1 MRLFRRQ
8 LSIRNSAIAP
18 LLCALALAGCEE
30 GLSGV
35 TPDMP
40 APTGDTVET
49 VEVDVIAPEAFSIT
63 DKALWD
69 GRPTFGGVWIAYP
82 DIEKPERV
90 RIRNDA
96 TGKEVIGAL
105 YKRERDFPGPK
116 IELSADAAAA
126 LGVLAGTP
134 VELTIVALRRKT
146 VEVVVEAREPDMS
159 TPLRRPVPEQ
169 AEAPAAAEEPVEEPV
184 AVVAP
189 KIEIPAVVVPPVV
202 VPAPTPIIATDIEET
217 ALPPASSAPEASD
230 GPGTYVQVATLQS
243 KSRAD
248 AVVAK
253 LITAGLDAEIRERQA
268 GGKTLYRIIV
278 GPAETPEALEIMM
291 GVVNELGYKDVIVLG

>member
-1 MRLFRRQ
+1 MRHFRWQ
-8 LSIRNSAIAP
+8 FSIRNSAIAS
-18 LLCALALAGCEE
+18 LLCVLALAGCEE
-30 GLSGV
+30 GLSGAA
-35 TPDMP
+35 TDAP
-40 APTGDTVET
+40 APSGDTIEIVEI
-49 VEVDVIAPEAFSIT
+49 DVTAPEAFSIT

-126 LGVLAGTP
+126 LGVQAGTP

-146 VEVVVEAREPDMS
+146 VEVVVEAEEPNMT
-159 TPLRRPVPEQ
+159 TPLRRRVPELTK
-169 AEAPAAAEEPVEEPV
+169 APEPVT
-184 AVVAP
+184 VVTP
-189 KIEIPAVVVPPVV
+189 EVEVPAVIVPPVV
-202 VPAPTPIIATDIEET
+202 EPTPAPIIATDIQET
-217 ALPPASSAPEASD
+217 ALPPATATTDAAD
-230 GPGTYVQVATLQS
+230 GQGTYIQIATLQS

-248 AVVAK
+248 AVIAK
-253 LITAGLDAEIRERQA
+253 LTTAGLEAEIREHQA
-268 GGKTLYRIIV
+268 GGRTLYRIIV
-278 GPAETPEALEIMM
+278 GPAKSPEALEIMM
-291 GVVNELGYKDVIVLG
+291 GVVKELGYKDAIVLG